1 MITTLRKTGSA
12 AGGAARALV
21 AAFIVSLAV
30 AAAPAALAQAN
41 SIESVSSVQQGNTT
55 YLRIALKNALTSAPA
70 GFSVA
75 NPPRIAFDF
84 LDTDNRAG
92 QGSVEFPQGDVRSVA
107 IVQAG
112 NRSRVVLNLKR
123 PLSYNASVD
132 GSTLVVAL
140 DPLATAAGA
149 PASSAYSFAKADGRS
164 GHALRDI
171 DFRRGKYGEGRGGV
185 DLSDPG
191 VGVDVRQQGQT
202 IVVDFIGT
210 RLPDNLRR
218 RLDVAD
224 FGTPVK
230 AVRASQQGDSARL
243 VIEPQGQWEHNA
255 YQSATQFVVEVKPLR
270 EDPNRLVAGT
280 QPGYRGERLSLN
292 FQNIDVRALLQVIA
306 DFTNLN
312 IVTSDSV

>member
-123 PLSYNASVD
+123 PLS
-132 GSTLVVAL
+132 
-140 DPLATAAGA
+140 
-149 PASSAYSFAKADGRS
+149 
-164 GHALRDI
+164 
-171 DFRRGKYGEGRGGV
+171 
-185 DLSDPG
+185 
-191 VGVDVRQQGQT
+191 
-202 IVVDFIGT
+202 
-210 RLPDNLRR
+210 
-218 RLDVAD
+218 
-224 FGTPVK
+224 
-230 AVRASQQGDSARL
+230 
-243 VIEPQGQWEHNA
+243 
-255 YQSATQFVVEVKPLR
+255 
-270 EDPNRLVAGT
+270 
-280 QPGYRGERLSLN
+280 
-292 FQNIDVRALLQVIA
+292 
-306 DFTNLN
+306 
-312 IVTSDSV
+312 